1 MILFRQKRL
10 KFFIQTALFILFSAA
25 LIIVGL
31 GAAIYFIVA
40 DAIDRKIETC
50 MYNHFHANNMLQKY
64 NVTVLNQ
71 SSTTYSTDDCAS
83 IIATGRKRTNKSI
96 DEKSIDECI
105 KDQFRQHFVDDLM
118 LMGFLNKN
126 RKDGEWKYIQN
137 AAYMGSLPSCP
148 NAPRPGA
155 RPNVST

>member
-1 MILFRQKRL
+1 MKVLSKTELF
-10 KFFIQTALFILFSAA
+10 ALFSAA

-40 DAIDRKIETC
+40 DAMDRKIETC
-50 MYNHFHANNMLQKY
+50 MYNHFHGNNMLQKY

-96 DEKSIDECI
+96 DEKSLDDCI
-105 KDQFRQHFVDDLM
+105 RDQFRQHFVDDLM

-126 RKDGEWKYIQN
+126 RQDGDWKYIQN

-155 RPNVST
+155 RPNVSN